1 MDHPYCTQPLASQC
15 KPVEAV
21 SRYVTKRTPDRHVR
35 MSKTAIKIDGLLKFH
50 NSTSMSMFGNTA
62 CFKSCEILGA
72 ILAKRW
78 GKHPNTPPHH
88 VEVNRIIFLR
98 RGHDGVKHAAVT
110 ALGYTYVSAIFLL
123 DCRLQPPKKKVY
135 AHERSD
141 QDFATSLAVC
151 LSWGASQP
159 ESSYC
164 LQVNLK
170 ICINEHG

>member
-123 DCRLQPPKKKVY
+123 DCRLQPPQKK
-135 AHERSD
+135 STP
-141 QDFATSLAVC
+141 TSVLI
-151 LSWGASQP
+151 
-159 ESSYC
+159 
-164 LQVNLK
+164 K
-170 ICINEHG
+170 ILHNIFGSLFVLGGKPTGK